1 LFFGRSLNLPEEQ
14 LHTLGLGALLHDVG
28 KLKVPTEVL
37 NKPGRLS
44 TEEFGVMKQHTVF
57 GYELMKNRGE
67 LSNNALDIII
77 QHHERLDG
85 SGYPYNLGHGQIS
98 HFSKLVS
105 IVDVYDAITSKRVYH
120 EETTPFNALNDIYK
134 HREKEF
140 DANLVEQF
148 IKCLGIYPIGSLV
161 ELNTGQVGVVVF
173 FSEKSHLSPTIMLIL
188 DEQKTPYHQFR
199 YVNLGSTV
207 WEKHNQ
213 KPEIKRIADPA
224 EFGLDLADIIFKESL
239 HLAFGW

>member
-1 LFFGRSLNLPEEQ
+1 
-14 LHTLGLGALLHDVG
+14 
-28 KLKVPTEVL
+28 
-37 NKPGRLS
+37 
-44 TEEFGVMKQHTVF
+44 MKQHTVF